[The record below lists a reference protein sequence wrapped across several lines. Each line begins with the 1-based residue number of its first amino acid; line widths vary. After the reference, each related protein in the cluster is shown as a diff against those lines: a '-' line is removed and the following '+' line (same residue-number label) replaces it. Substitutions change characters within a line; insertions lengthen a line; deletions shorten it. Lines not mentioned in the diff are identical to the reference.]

1 MPKSRQRKNHKK
13 KVESFKKS
21 IREKRNAYKNEYIR
35 MMQEKQQ
42 EELQNKLKE
51 QTTNMDIVDTSDID
65 IGDINDESIDKEE
78 QRKLITEIMNDDEKL
93 NI

>member
-13 KVESFKKS
+13 KVESYKKS
-21 IREKRNAYKNEYIR
+21 LQEKRNAYKNEYIR

-42 EELQNKLKE
+42 EDLQNKLKE

-65 IGDINDESIDKEE
+65 IGDINDKEIDKEE
-78 QRKLITEIMNDDEKL
+78 QKKLITEIMNDDEKL